1 MVGARY
7 KQSDGK
13 RGGEA
18 PDTSKDTGN
27 SREIEKWNMQTSSA
41 ADFILK
47 NASIRM
53 KERPSLQPSGLHR
66 ERKGQTSKPFFNL
79 KIIIMP

>member
-41 ADFILK
+41 ADFIPK
-47 NASIRM
+47 TVSIRM
-53 KERPSLQPSGLHR
+53 K
-66 ERKGQTSKPFFNL
+66 
-79 KIIIMP
+79 